1 MLHRLQSKGKA
12 GMNAPRQV
20 PQAVIDALMRG
31 DKMAAIKLLRELTD
45 GDLKS
50 AMQMVQQIAAQLQA
64 ARGDHS
70 GPHQIEETK
79 GQRENRERTEAFMH
93 GQRPPTVMPGD
104 GAQKQVVW
112 VIVIIVAAVVW
123 WLFEAS
129 R

>member
-1 MLHRLQSKGKA
+1 
-12 GMNAPRQV
+12 MNAPRQV

-31 DKMAAIKLLRELTD
+31 DKMAAIKLLRELTG

-50 AMQMVQQIAAQLQA
+50 AMQMVQQIAAQRQA
-64 ARGDHS
+64 ANTGHS
-70 GPHQIEETK
+70 GPHQKEETQ
-79 GQRENRERTEAFMH
+79 GQRDNRARTVELMS